1 MILNLASKE
10 YSKTIEKYL
19 TPDDTFITCIFAE
32 EVEGKAGKGSKL
44 VQKGTLA
51 KMARG
56 EMVRYLAETQAAGP
70 EDVKGFDRLG
80 YRFRA
85 EKSSETEYV
94 FVKE

>member
-1 MILNLASKE
+1 M
-10 YSKTIEKYL
+10 
-19 TPDDTFITCIFAE
+19 
-32 EVEGKAGKGSKL
+32 EGKAGKGSKL

-56 EMVRYLAETQAAGP
+56 EMVRYLAEIQAAGP
-70 EDVKGFDRLG
+70 EDVKDFDRLG

>member
-1 MILNLASKE
+1 MKGKDGKE
-10 YSKTIEKYL
+10 SR
-19 TPDDTFITCIFAE
+19 
-32 EVEGKAGKGSKL
+32 L

-56 EMVRYLAETQAAGP
+56 EMVRYLAEIRAAGQ

-85 EKSSETEYV
+85 EKSTETEYV